1 MAEPEEDG
9 WEYSVGESY
18 VCSGFATA
26 LWKAG
31 GLFEGLEI
39 NANEFGPRDVY
50 EIDFFEVG
58 AQLPGACAEA
68 DPGLGYCQLMG
79 KYRIELPGYSTVD
92 PYSHMNENCPSQP
105 PEYLR

>member
-1 MAEPEEDG
+1 MPELDG

-18 VCSGFATA
+18 VCSGFVAA

-50 EIDFFEVG
+50 EIDFFEIG
-58 AQLPGACAEA
+58 DELPEACAKA

-79 KYRIELPGYSTVD
+79 KYRIELPGYSTVE
-92 PYSHMNENCPSQP
+92 PYSHMNERCPSIA
-105 PEYLR
+105 PEYSR